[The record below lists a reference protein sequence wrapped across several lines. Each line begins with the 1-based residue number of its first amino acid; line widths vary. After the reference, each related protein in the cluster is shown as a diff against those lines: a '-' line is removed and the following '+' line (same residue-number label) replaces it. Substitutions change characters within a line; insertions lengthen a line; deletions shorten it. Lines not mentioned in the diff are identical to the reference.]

1 MIKCP
6 NPDCGYENVDGTQFC
21 EGCGEELP
29 QAAGATPAAPAAAGA
44 NMIKCPACDNL
55 NLPDNVVCEVCGTEL
70 KPGAAA
76 AAPSPASSA
85 PPTASGAAV
94 GGGTQAGGGTVAP
107 PASVSFPNAGSPA
120 VAAATPDATPVPA
133 TISGAPSAPLDV
145 AVPGLSDTTGAGA
158 GTVVAAGSTTSGV
171 TPDPGMAAATASA
184 ADASAGMGGTVVAPD
199 VTGVAPSMAPL
210 GTDTSI
216 GSPAMAGTPAG
227 TPIAAA
233 SPMATATGAPTI
245 TGDPAAG
252 TSVTGTSVGGTS
264 LGAVPTAGGA
274 LQPGAVKL
282 TVEQGM
288 AIGKQFVLGDP
299 ELLVGREDEEE
310 SIYPDID
317 LSDQDEGYVH
327 RRHATMRFENGQLMV
342 THLGG
347 VNKTRINNRPIPDDT
362 PQPVNIGDK
371 LSFGKVV
378 MRVGSI

>member
-29 QAAGATPAAPAAAGA
+29 QAAGAMATAAPAAAGA
-44 NMIKCPACDNL
+44 SMVKCPACDNL

-85 PPTASGAAV
+85 PATASGAAV

-107 PASVSFPNAGSPA
+107 PASVSFPSGGPA
-120 VAAATPDATPVPA
+120 VAAATPDATPVTA
-133 TISGAPSAPLDV
+133 TISGAPAAPLDI
-145 AVPGLSDTTGAGA
+145 AVPGLSDTTGADA
-158 GTVVAAGSTTSGV
+158 GSVVAAGDTTSGV
-171 TPDPGMAAATASA
+171 TPDPGMAAASAPA
-184 ADASAGMGGTVVAPD
+184 ADAGLGTGATVVAPD
-199 VTGVAPSMAPL
+199 VSGAGSSVAPI

-216 GSPAMAGTPAG
+216 GSPALAGTPAG
-227 TPIAAA
+227 
-233 SPMATATGAPTI
+233 APT
-245 TGDPAAG
+245 AA
-252 TSVTGTSVGGTS
+252 VGG
-264 LGAVPTAGGA
+264 L

-288 AIGKQFVLGDP
+288 AVGKQFVLGDP

-310 SIYPDID
+310 QIYPDID

-327 RRHATMRFENGQLMV
+327 RRHATIRFENGQMMV

-347 VNKTRINNRPIPDDT
+347 VNKTRINNKPIPDDT

-378 MRVGSI
+378 MRVGSV

>member
-1 MIKCP
+1 
-6 NPDCGYENVDGTQFC
+6 
-21 EGCGEELP
+21 
-29 QAAGATPAAPAAAGA
+29 
-44 NMIKCPACDNL
+44 
-55 NLPDNVVCEVCGTEL
+55 
-70 KPGAAA
+70 
-76 AAPSPASSA
+76 
-85 PPTASGAAV
+85 
-94 GGGTQAGGGTVAP
+94 
-107 PASVSFPNAGSPA
+107 
-120 VAAATPDATPVPA
+120 
-133 TISGAPSAPLDV
+133 
-145 AVPGLSDTTGAGA
+145 VPGLSDTTGADSGS
-158 GTVVAAGSTTSGV
+158 VVAAGNTTSGV
-171 TPDPGMAAATASA
+171 TPDPGMAAASA
-184 ADASAGMGGTVVAPD
+184 PAAGADTNTTVIAPD
-199 VTGVAPSMAPL
+199 TTGVAPSMAPL

-216 GSPAMAGTPAG
+216 GSPAMAGSPVGDPTAAVGGIGASANLGAG
-227 TPIAAA
+227 TGLGAPLG
-233 SPMATATGAPTI
+233 TGA
-245 TGDPAAG
+245 
-252 TSVTGTSVGGTS
+252 V
-264 LGAVPTAGGA
+264 GGA

-347 VNKTRINNRPIPDDT
+347 VNKTRINNKPIPDDT

>member
-1 MIKCP
+1 M
-6 NPDCGYENVDGTQFC
+6 
-21 EGCGEELP
+21 
-29 QAAGATPAAPAAAGA
+29 
-44 NMIKCPACDNL
+44 
-55 NLPDNVVCEVCGTEL
+55 PDNVVCEVCGTEL
-70 KPGAAA
+70 KPGAAVA
-76 AAPSPASSA
+76 AASPASSA
-85 PPTASGAAV
+85 PPMSSGAAI
-94 GGGTQAGGGTVAP
+94 GGSTQAGGGTVAP
-107 PASVSFPNAGSPA
+107 PASVPFPTGGGPA

-145 AVPGLSDTTGAGA
+145 AVPGLSDTTGADA
-158 GTVVAAGSTTSGV
+158 GSVVAAGSTTSGV
-171 TPDPGMAAATASA
+171 TPDPGMAAATAA
-184 ADASAGMGGTVVAPD
+184 GAYAGADTNTTVIAPD
-199 VTGVAPSMAPL
+199 TTGVAPSMAPL

-227 TPIAAA
+227 DPTAAVGGIGA
-233 SPMATATGAPTI
+233 GAGLGAPLGTGA
-245 TGDPAAG
+245 
-252 TSVTGTSVGGTS
+252 
-264 LGAVPTAGGA
+264 AGGV

-347 VNKTRINNRPIPDDT
+347 VNKTRINNKPIPDDT

-378 MRVGSI
+378 MRVGTI